1 MSSTGQQ
8 TQRKNDPGPGGRLQ
22 PADKRPG
29 EAKAPGPGKMPPG
42 RTWLWLLGILLA
54 NYLLV
59 RLLFPSPG
67 APVTVPYT
75 LFKEEVSKGNVEAI
89 YSQGDSIT
97 GRFKAPVTYPPEA
110 EKAALPSGAPPTADK
125 KGAAPS
131 AEPQTKSDRGA
142 PARAEPKTSRNF
154 ATTLP
159 TFVGPGLEAFLIDHG
174 VEISA
179 KPIEEGGNPL
189 TTLLFGF
196 GPALLFIGFYVWM
209 FRRAA
214 KQGGAM
220 GGGLFG
226 IGKSTARRYDQEKDT
241 KVTFDD
247 IAGIDE
253 AENELVEIVDFLRDP
268 PKYTRLGGTAPKGVL
283 LVGAPGTGKTLLARA
298 VAGEAKVPFF
308 SMSGSEFVEMIV
320 GVGAARVRD
329 LFKQARENAPA
340 IIFIDELDAIG
351 RARGQIV
358 IGGSSEQEQTLN
370 QILTE
375 MDGFSSREGIIVLAA
390 TNQPDVLDKAL
401 LRPGRFDRRVVVN
414 LPDKTGREAILKIHT
429 RNVPLANDASL
440 AEIAATTPGFSGA
453 DLKNL
458 VNEAALL
465 AARRG
470 QSEVKKKDF
479 LDSLEKIVL
488 GPERPL
494 LLSRTDKER
503 IAYHEGGHA
512 ILGLVVPGADPVNR
526 VTIVPR
532 GQALGVTYQRPD
544 SDRYNYPEAYLRAKI
559 VGMLG
564 GRAAEEIVYGTKTT
578 GAESDIEQATG
589 LARRMVTHW
598 GMSDRLGL
606 VQLAPRENPYLGAPN
621 GYAGAKPFSER
632 TAEAI
637 DAEVQK
643 IIGESHEEAKRL
655 LNAYRKQLDALAAA
669 LVARETLNEQEI
681 LEVTGLPPAPPLD
694 TGMLP
699 VHDTDGENAGVSRE
713 VLASRIAKA

>member
-1 MSSTGQQ
+1 M
-8 TQRKNDPGPGGRLQ
+8 PGP
-22 PADKRPG
+22 
-29 EAKAPGPGKMPPG
+29 E
-42 RTWLWLLGILLA
+42 
-54 NYLLV
+54 
-59 RLLFPSPG
+59 

-75 LFKEEVSKGNVEAI
+75 FFKEEVGKGNVESI
-89 YSQGDSIT
+89 YSRGDSIK
-97 GRFKAPVTYPPEA
+97 GRFKTAITYPPPDEKSAAPSAESQTA
-110 EKAALPSGAPPTADK
+110 EKKTP
-125 KGAAPS
+125 APS
-131 AEPQTKSDRGA
+131 AEPQTKSDRGVF
-142 PARAEPKTSRNF
+142 ARDVPRTSRNF
-154 ATTLP
+154 ETTLP
-159 TFVGPGLEAFLIDHG
+159 TFVGPNLESFLIDHG

-179 KPIEEGGNPL
+179 KPTEEGGSL
-189 TTLLFGF
+189 LATLLYGF

-214 KQGGAM
+214 QQG

-226 IGKSTARRYDQEKDT
+226 IGKSRARRYDLEKDT
-241 KVTFDD
+241 KVTFNDV
-247 IAGIDE
+247 AGIDE
-253 AENELVEIVDFLRDP
+253 AENELVEIVDFLKDP
-268 PKYTRLGGTAPKGVL
+268 PKYTRLGGAAPKGVL

-298 VAGEAKVPFF
+298 VAGEANVPFF
-308 SMSGSEFVEMIV
+308 SMSAAEFVEMIV

-351 RARGQIV
+351 RARGQIA

-375 MDGFSSREGIIVLAA
+375 MDGFSSREGVIVLAA

-401 LRPGRFDRRVVVN
+401 MRPGRFDRRVIVN
-414 LPDKTGREAILKIHT
+414 LPDKTGREAILKVHT
-429 RNVPLANDASL
+429 RSVPLAKDVSL
-440 AEIAATTPGFSGA
+440 SEIAGATPGFSGA

-470 QSEVKKKDF
+470 ENEVHQKDF

-494 LLSRTDKER
+494 LLSRADKER

-532 GQALGVTYQRPD
+532 GQALGVTYQRPE
-544 SDRYNYPEAYLRAKI
+544 SDRYNYPEAYLRARI
-559 VGMLG
+559 IGMLG

-589 LARRMVTHW
+589 IARRMVTRW
-598 GMSDRLGL
+598 GMSDRIGL
-606 VQLAPRENPYLGAPN
+606 VQLAPRENPYLGGSG
-621 GYAGAKPFSER
+621 GYTGEKPFSEA
-632 TAEAI
+632 TGEAI
-637 DAEVQK
+637 DAEVRK
-643 IIGESHEEAKRL
+643 IIDESHEEAKRL
-655 LNAYRKQLDALAAA
+655 LTEHRKQLDALAEA

-681 LEVTGLPPAPPLD
+681 LEVTGLPPAPQLD
-694 TGMLP
+694 DGILP
-699 VHDTDGENAGVSRE
+699 VHGTNGGNAN
-713 VLASRIAKA
+713 ASHAATSSTITKR

>member
-1 MSSTGQQ
+1 MGSTAQQ
-8 TQRKNDPGPGGRLQ
+8 RGSRTDSTPGDTKPGAQKGGGW
-22 PADKRPG
+22 PT
-29 EAKAPGPGKMPPG
+29 MPPG
-42 RTWLWLLGILLA
+42 RTWLWFLLVLLA
-54 NYLLV
+54 NFLV
-59 RLLFPSPG
+59 ARLLLPG
-67 APVTVPYT
+67 PAAPVTVPYT
-75 LFKEEVSKGNVEAI
+75 LFKAEVGKGNVQAI
-89 YSQGDSIT
+89 HSQGDAVT
-97 GRFKAPVTYPPEA
+97 GRFKTPVTYPPAVDASAAPKGEP
-110 EKAALPSGAPPTADK
+110 KASTER
-125 KGAAPS
+125 GAAPGD
-131 AEPQTKSDRGA
+131 Q
-142 PARAEPKTSRNF
+142 PKTVTSF
-154 ATTLP
+154 TTTLP
-159 TFVGPGLEAFLIDHG
+159 TFVDPGLEAFLIENG

-179 KPIEEGGNPL
+179 KPIEEGGSLL

-209 FRRAA
+209 FRRAQ
-214 KQGGAM
+214 QGAGL
-220 GGGLFG
+220 GGGLMG
-226 IGKSTARRYDQEKDT
+226 IGKSKARRYDPEQGA

-247 IAGIDE
+247 VAGIDE

-283 LVGAPGTGKTLLARA
+283 LVGPPGTGKTLLAKA
-298 VAGEAKVPFF
+298 VAGEAGVPFF

-329 LFKQARENAPA
+329 LFKQAREHAPA

-351 RARGQIV
+351 RARGQMV

-414 LPDKTGREAILKIHT
+414 LPDKTGREAILKVHT
-429 RNVPLANDASL
+429 RRVPLASDVSL
-440 AEIAATTPGFSGA
+440 GELAATTPGLSGA

-465 AARRG
+465 AARRE
-470 QSEVKKKDF
+470 QNEVRHKDF

-488 GPERPL
+488 GPQRPL
-494 LLSRTDKER
+494 LLSRADKER
-503 IAYHEGGHA
+503 IAYHEGGHT

-526 VTIVPR
+526 VSIVPR

-544 SDRYNYPEAYLRAKI
+544 SDRYNYPEAYLRARI

-578 GAESDIEQATG
+578 GAENDIEQATG
-589 LARRMVTHW
+589 LARRMVTRW
-598 GMSDRLGL
+598 GMSERVGM
-606 VQLAPRENPYLGAPN
+606 VQLAPRENPYLGGWG
-621 GYAGAKPFSER
+621 GYGGARSFSEA

-637 DAEVQK
+637 DAEVLK
-643 IIGESHEEAKRL
+643 IIGESHEEARRL
-655 LNAYRKQLDALAAA
+655 LIAHRKQLDALAEA
-669 LVARETLNEQEI
+669 LLSRETLDEQEI
-681 LEVTGLPPAPPLD
+681 LEVTGLPPAPALK
-694 TGMLP
+694 TEILP
-699 VHDTDGENAGVSRE
+699 APGAGRDADGR
-713 VLASRIAKA
+713 